1 MTKIKLNEGDKVRFM
16 TRAQY
21 EKYSTRVAIDDY
33 SVYKCVT
40 LSDEFFTKEHTI
52 LHLLDDVSFFVDFDG
67 AAKAFVFP
75 LYIVTHINGKP
86 NPLFNI
92 PNLYKEQCDN
102 ENI

>member
-1 MTKIKLNEGDKVRFM
+1 MKVELNKGDKVKFM
-16 TRAQY
+16 TRAEY
-21 EKYSTRVAIDDY
+21 NKYSAKVAIDDY
-33 SVYKCVT
+33 SIYKCNT
-40 LSDEFFTKEHTI
+40 LSDEFFTKEYTVR
-52 LHLLDDVSFFVDFDG
+52 HLLDDVSFFIEFDG
-67 AAKAFVFP
+67 TANLFVFP

>member
-1 MTKIKLNEGDKVRFM
+1 MTKVKLSRGDKVRFM

-21 EKYSTRVAIDDY
+21 KKYSTKVAIDDY
-33 SVYKCVT
+33 SIYKCSS
-40 LSDEFFTKEHTI
+40 LSDKFFTKEHRVF
-52 LHLLDDVSFFVDFDG
+52 HMLDDVSFHVSSNDT
-67 AAKAFVFP
+67 AKAFIFP